1 LLGKIQDQGQFAG
14 NFMNYKQDNESDLL
28 FCLSHLGSSETT
40 REAFVFKDNFFKFWF
55 AGFVEG
61 DGSFIVNKDGYLEF
75 KVTQSSV
82 DAQILF
88 YIKKALG
95 FGVVRVQDKFSN
107 THCFRVRN
115 KQGLFNIISILNGN
129 LFLDTRKEQ
138 FKL

>member
-1 LLGKIQDQGQFAG
+1 LLGKIQDKGQYAG
-14 NFMNYKQDNESDLL
+14 NYLKFKLDNESDLL
-28 FCLSHLGSSETT
+28 ACLSHLGSSETT

-61 DGSFIVNKDGYLEF
+61 DGSFIINKTGYLEF

-82 DAQILF
+82 DAQVLF

-95 FGVVRVQDKFSN
+95 FGKVRIQDKNNN
-107 THCFRVRN
+107 THCFRVRD

-129 LFLDTRKEQ
+129 LFLQTKKQQ